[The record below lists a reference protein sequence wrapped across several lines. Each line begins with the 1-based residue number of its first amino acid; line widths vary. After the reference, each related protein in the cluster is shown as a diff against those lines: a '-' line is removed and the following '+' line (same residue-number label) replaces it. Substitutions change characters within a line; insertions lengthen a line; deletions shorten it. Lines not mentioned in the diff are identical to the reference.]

1 MLERKAKSRRGQCG
15 RGNDGHGVK
24 EVMMVQR
31 DLMSVLMFIEDSTLA
46 ASGQPAQEV
55 KNTLGNLVR
64 KIISSHSKL
73 ERTTGKICFTIFF
86 KLRELH

>member
-64 KIISSHSKL
+64 KICFISSHSKL

-86 KLRELH
+86 

>member
-1 MLERKAKSRRGQCG
+1 
-15 RGNDGHGVK
+15 
-24 EVMMVQR
+24 MVQR

-64 KIISSHSKL
+64 KIISSTPNWNEQL
-73 ERTTGKICFTIFF
+73 ERYVSQFF
-86 KLRELH
+86 LNCVNCIELCEFYWNSWVL